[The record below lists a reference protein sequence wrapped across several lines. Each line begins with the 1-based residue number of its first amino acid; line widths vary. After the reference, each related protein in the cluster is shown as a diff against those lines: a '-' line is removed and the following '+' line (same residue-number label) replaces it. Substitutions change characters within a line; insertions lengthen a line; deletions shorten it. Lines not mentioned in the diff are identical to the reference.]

1 MTSFNH
7 DFKSQPGQMQ
17 QATGNNRSEAFSN
30 RPGKPV
36 NQIRLVTSRSRVKS
50 GAAPS
55 ARHIEMPHRIQSP
68 GPGGPS
74 RPARP
79 YIMPTPCSSD
89 SDPSIPPSRHSPSA
103 LRSRKEHHLPWFQ
116 KKKKKTP
123 LASTSPAPA
132 TPRGEPES
140 LLRSCHSRRLGRG
153 EVSTAPWE
161 HKSLARDDVV
171 GAGAGDV
178 RRGPAPRAAAAGG
191 GGAGA
196 ALLRALQ
203 VLRHH
208 PRGTYRIHV

>member
-36 NQIRLVTSRSRVKS
+36 NQIRQVTSRSRVKS

-89 SDPSIPPSRHSPSA
+89 SDPSIPSSRHSPSA
-103 LRSRKEHHLPWFQ
+103 LRSRIEHHLPWFQ
-116 KKKKKTP
+116 KRKKEKKKNTTC
-123 LASTSPAPA
+123 LDLSSAGHTSRGTGKLVAQLPQPPAGKR
-132 TPRGEPES
+132 RGLYCS
-140 LLRSCHSRRLGRG
+140 
-153 EVSTAPWE
+153 
-161 HKSLARDDVV
+161 V
-171 GAGAGDV
+171 GAQKLGA
-178 RRGPAPRAAAAGG
+178 R
-191 GGAGA
+191 
-196 ALLRALQ
+196 
-203 VLRHH
+203 
-208 PRGTYRIHV
+208 